1 MKNQSRQA
9 LVLAW
14 ASMLFLSILP
24 DVIYHELTGGA
35 SEWLLLGKLVLLTV
49 LLWLSLFWEPA
60 RRLRSFYLV
69 FIALLAA
76 NELLS
81 RLGQWDQWQLWFSD
95 KGFAWGLL
103 GVQIRRVGVALAL
116 ILALLG
122 LGFRRQDFFLRVGEL
137 DAPAA
142 PMPVFGLAQASS
154 WGRLGRRLAIY
165 VGLATV
171 IILWLLGRPSLE
183 AFQRLLPLLP
193 AILIL
198 AAMNSFGEEIHF
210 RATLLATTHKVLGS
224 SQAILLAAGF
234 FGISHYYGLPYGP
247 IGVLLAAFLGWVL
260 GRAMLESKGLFWPWL
275 IHMVAD
281 VAIFSFMAMEVLAPG
296 RP

>member
-1 MKNQSRQA
+1 MKNLSRQA

-14 ASMLFLSILP
+14 ASMLFLSVLP
-24 DVIYHELTGGA
+24 DVIYRELTGEA
-35 SEWLLLGKLVLLTV
+35 NEWLLLGKLVLLTV

-60 RRLRSFYLV
+60 RKLRRFYLV

-76 NELLS
+76 DEMFS
-81 RLGQWDQWQLWFSD
+81 RLDQWDQWQLWFSG

-103 GVQIRRVGVALAL
+103 GVQVRRVGTGLAL

-122 LGFRRQDFFLRVGEL
+122 LGFRRPDFFLRVGEL

-142 PMPVFGLAQASS
+142 PMPVFGFDRASS
-154 WGRLGRRLAIY
+154 WRRLGRRLAIY
-165 VGLATV
+165 IGLATLIV
-171 IILWLLGRPSLE
+171 LWLLGRPSLE

-193 AILIL
+193 AILGL
-198 AAMNSFGEEIHF
+198 AAMNSFGEEIAF
-210 RATLLATTHKVLGS
+210 RAALLAPTHKVLGANH
-224 SQAILLAAGF
+224 AILLSAGY
-234 FGISHYYGLPYGP
+234 FGISHYYGLPYGL
-247 IGVLLAAFLGWVL
+247 IGVLLAAFFGWVL

-281 VAIFSFMAMEVLAPG
+281 VAIFSFMAMGALAPG
-296 RP
+296 GP